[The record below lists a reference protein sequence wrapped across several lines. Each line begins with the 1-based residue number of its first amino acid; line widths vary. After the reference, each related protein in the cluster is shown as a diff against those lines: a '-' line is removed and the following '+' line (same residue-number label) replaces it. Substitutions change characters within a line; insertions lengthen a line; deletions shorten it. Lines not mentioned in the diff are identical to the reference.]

1 MSEKERKQV
10 KKFFKF
16 LFFTSRGGITRLK
29 IVRTLEEKPL
39 NPNQI
44 ASTLKLDYKTVIHHL
59 EVLMENNIVYKEA
72 DGYGL
77 PFKLTTFYKTYKD
90 VLDELEREFGQKAN
104 KLT

>member
-1 MSEKERKQV
+1 MSQKERKQV

-16 LFFTSRGGITRLK
+16 LFFTSRGGTTRLR
-29 IVRTLEEKPL
+29 IVRLLEENPL

-44 ASTLKLDYKTVIHHL
+44 ASTLKLDYKTVMHHL

-77 PFKLTTFYKTYKD
+77 PYKLTTFYKQYKD
-90 VLDELEREFGQKAN
+90 ILDELEKEIKQKPL
-104 KLT
+104 K